1 MTTIDAERKPIKEPS
16 RAAFEGSQDGATWK
30 RVDLHL
36 HSPGV
41 NSFTYPDGSDVESEE
56 GRSKVIDKYFKQL
69 AAQKISIA
77 AITDYNGVRSDW
89 FEPIAEKAG
98 LLGITILPG
107 AEMSFKMAG
116 KYGLHILAIFPED
129 TDLKGLNTFLQ
140 SFDKDPSEPLF
151 DSRGLHRDIDPKMSL
166 ADVFKSLRDKFGCL
180 LIPPHPNQ
188 INGLFKSLKTEDA
201 ALLLKEMR
209 PDAIEHCPEAEIRK
223 LRSTNVLPSGFL
235 DYLAFVE
242 FSDPKCIED
251 IGTKGLSDGSE
262 RPTFIKLSANDLGA
276 LRLALHDPETRVT
289 IGSVPPPNHARIQ
302 NILVS
307 GSGFLGNLSI
317 NWNEDL
323 NVLIGGRGAG
333 KSAII
338 ETLRYAFAIES
349 YSDQSYREELVRHA
363 LGSGGKVEI
372 GLVRPLGNSRI
383 SKYQISRV
391 LGEPPRVVE
400 IDSQKP
406 VAISPSDLLGPNGGP
421 MIFGQREIYAVSQSE
436 EYRLVLLDELIG
448 EEARRRAVDVREA
461 IEKLRGNARE
471 ILDCYKKLT
480 KREEYRQHLKAI
492 DHEIGIYEK
501 HGATEKLKDATDLRS
516 DEQLLKGAAGALRK
530 AHVDWQDFREDL
542 IFPLET
548 SHRNLMRGQ
557 SKQRTILESA
567 AKVLENLQVGLTTLF
582 DKGISLFDSAEKN
595 IQELEKSWKE
605 VLQSLEK
612 EISRIKQE
620 AQTENLDPD
629 RFLKLKEERAS
640 LIPLIE
646 DLDRTE
652 AKLKECLEKRQQ
664 LVSNVRDQRHRE
676 HQLRREKANEIE
688 KILQS
693 RLLLEVEFKGQKEEY
708 RKQLSSIL
716 KGSGVSKDA
725 IDRLVDPEATDGIA
739 LAEAV
744 RVGSDEVQEQ
754 FNLTSGMANRLI
766 KWINHDE
773 SRLFELETVIPA
785 DALRVRLMVDDMPRS
800 LERLSVGQRATAILL
815 LLFALEGRVLVL
827 DQPEDDLDNRFV
839 YDDIVQILRNQ
850 KGLKNGRRRQIITAT
865 HNANIPVIGD
875 AELVLALEA
884 QEGHG
889 YIVERASIDNV
900 SIRKVIKTIMEGGD
914 EAFKRRAEK
923 YGGLQIS

>member
-1 MTTIDAERKPIKEPS
+1 MTTIEAERKPIKEPS
-16 RAAFEGSQDGATWK
+16 RADFEVSQDGATWQ

-56 GRSKVIDKYFKQL
+56 GRSKVIDKYLKQL
-69 AAQKISIA
+69 AAQKISIG
-77 AITDYNGVRSDW
+77 AITDYNGLRMEW
-89 FEPIAEKAG
+89 FEPIAERAAAED
-98 LLGITILPG
+98 ITLLPG
-107 AEMSFKMAG
+107 VEVSLKYG
-116 KYGLHILAIFPED
+116 KYGLHVLAIFNSD
-129 TDLKGLNTFLQ
+129 TDYVGLNDFLK
-140 SFDKDPSEPLF
+140 FLDRDPTTPLI
-151 DSRGLHRDIDPKMSL
+151 DSNGAHRDIDPRLNVIEALEDIRERFNCLIILPHPDQKNG
-166 ADVFKSLRDKFGCL
+166 FCKSLQTKEAAEFL
-180 LIPPHPNQ
+180 L
-188 INGLFKSLKTEDA
+188 SLQ
-201 ALLLKEMR
+201 
-209 PDAIEHCPEAEIRK
+209 PDAVEHCPDAEIRK
-223 LRSTNVLPSGFL
+223 LQSTNVLPSGFF
-235 DYLAFVE
+235 DYLSFVE
-242 FSDPKCIED
+242 FSDPKRIED
-251 IGTKGLSDGSE
+251 IGTKGLSDGGE
-262 RPTFIKLSANDLGA
+262 RSTFIKLSANDLGA

-372 GLVRPLGNSRI
+372 GLVRPLGNGQIR
-383 SKYQISRV
+383 KYQISRV

-406 VAISPSDLLGPNGGP
+406 VAISPSELLGPNGGP

-480 KREEYRQHLKAI
+480 KREEYRQRLKAI

-530 AHVDWQDFREDL
+530 ARVDWQDFREDL

-620 AQTENLDPD
+620 AQTEALDPD
-629 RFLKLKEERAS
+629 RLLKLTEERAS

-652 AKLKECLEKRQQ
+652 AKVKEYLEKRQQ

-676 HQLRREKANEIE
+676 HRLRREKANEIE
-688 KILQS
+688 EILQS

-744 RVGSDEVQEQ
+744 KVGSDEVQEQ

-766 KWINHDE
+766 KWISADE
-773 SRLFELETVIPA
+773 SRLFELETIIPA
-785 DALRVRLMVDDMPRS
+785 DALRVRLMIDDMPRS

-850 KGLKNGRRRQIITAT
+850 KGLKNGRRRQIIAAT

-889 YIVERASIDNV
+889 YIVGRASIDNL
-900 SIRKVIKTIMEGGD
+900 SIRTVIKTIMEGGD